1 MDVEGTIQFIL
12 QSQAQMEANIGRHEE
27 MIAALAQAHER
38 TEATVNKVVASILD
52 LTEVMRRSKIE
63 MDERFRET
71 DEMIRQLAEDRDQTR
86 ENVNALVRTVDGL
99 IRRDGTQ

>member
-1 MDVEGTIQFIL
+1 MDVEKTIQFIL
-12 QSQAQMEANIGRHEE
+12 QSQAQMEANVGRHEE
-27 MIAALAQAHER
+27 LIAALTKAQER
-38 TEATVNKVVASILD
+38 TETTVNKVSASILD

-71 DEMIRQLAEDRDQTR
+71 NEMIRELAEDRDQTR

-99 IRRDGTQ
+99 IRRDGAQ